1 MKNVDLFDS
10 YLNGHLGA
18 EEKIK
23 FETQLSNDAVF
34 NKAFTEHK
42 LFVETLLVN
51 AERTYL
57 KKKLQSIH
65 EAEFQNEA
73 KLISIN
79 QSQSFLQK
87 YGRTIAVAACTSA
100 FIMFG
105 SVVFLNSQKHNTNE
119 ITDLKRDVLALKY
132 SKDVLIE
139 EIAKTNSKIHY
150 APANLE
156 GSAFAL
162 NNKGYI
168 ITSFHMINGADSVF
182 IQNNTT
188 ERSLAKVVLIDPKLD
203 FAILKIENTEVTKN
217 WQVPFAFNDKLS
229 DIGEKV
235 YTLGYPRQDM
245 VYGEG
250 SLSSLSGF
258 YNDTTMYQISIP
270 VNPGNSGGPL
280 LDEQGNVIGVVRGKN
295 TNAEAT
301 GFAIKTNEI
310 IKVINKFANDSVIK
324 DIALLAKKSS
334 LKNLKRTEQIRRI
347 NPYVF
352 NVLVYKKD

>member
-10 YLNGHLGA
+10 YLNNCLSV
-18 EEKIK
+18 EENKE
-23 FETQLSNDAVF
+23 FETRLNNDVVF

-42 LFVETLLVN
+42 LFVETLRLS
-51 AERTYL
+51 AERNSL
-57 KKKLQSIH
+57 KKKLQGIH
-65 EAEFQNEA
+65 HSEFANDG
-73 KLISIN
+73 KIISLN
-79 QSQSFLQK
+79 KPESFLQK
-87 YGRTIAVAACTSA
+87 YGKSIAVAASTSA
-100 FIMFG
+100 IIMFG
-105 SVVFLNSQKHNTNE
+105 SIVFLNSQKHNTNE

-168 ITSFHMINGADSVF
+168 ITSCHMIKGADSVF

-188 ERSLAKVVLIDPKLD
+188 ERSLAKVVMSDSKLD
-203 FAILKIENTEVTKN
+203 FAILKIENSAVTKN

-310 IKVINKFANDSVIK
+310 IKAINKFANDSIIK
-324 DIALLAKKSS
+324 DITQLSKRSS
-334 LKNLKRTEQIRRI
+334 LKNLKRTEQIKRI

>member
-10 YLNGHLGA
+10 YLNGHLSE
-18 EEKIK
+18 EEKTK
-23 FETQLSNDAVF
+23 FETQLNNDVLF
-34 NKAFTEHK
+34 NTAFNEHK
-42 LFVETLLVN
+42 LFVKTLVLN
-51 AERTYL
+51 AERNDL
-57 KKKLQSIH
+57 KKKLQTIH
-65 EAEFQNEA
+65 ASEYTNEA
-73 KLISIN
+73 QVISIN
-79 QSQSFLQK
+79 KQESFLQK
-87 YGRTIAVAACTSA
+87 YGKTIAVAASTA
-100 FIMFG
+100 AIVMFG
-105 SVVFLNSQKHNTNE
+105 SILFLNSQKHNASE

-132 SKDVLIE
+132 SKDAIIE
-139 EIAKTNSKIHY
+139 EIGKTNSKINY

-168 ITSFHMINGADSVF
+168 ITSCHMINGADSVF
-182 IQNNTT
+182 IQNNST
-188 ERSLAKVVLIDPKLD
+188 ERTLAKVVLSNPKLD
-203 FAILKIENTEVTKN
+203 FAILKVEDLDVTKN
-217 WQVPFAFNDKLS
+217 WQVPFAFNAKVS

-235 YTLGYPRQDM
+235 FTLGYPRKDM

-250 SLSSLSGF
+250 TLSSLSGF

-295 TNAEAT
+295 TSAEAT

-310 IKVINKFANDSVIK
+310 IKVINNFADDSLIK
-324 DIALLAKKSS
+324 DISIYSKKST
-334 LKNLKRTEQIRRI
+334 LKNLKRTEQIKRI

-352 NVLVYKKD
+352 NVLVYKRD

>member
-1 MKNVDLFDS
+1 MKNTEIFDD
-10 YLNGHLGA
+10 YLNNRLILA
-18 EEKIK
+18 EKEE
-23 FETQLSNDAVF
+23 FELKLFKDPVF
-34 NKAFTEHK
+34 SRAFFEHK
-42 LFVETLLVN
+42 RLVETLNLTAQRN
-51 AERTYL
+51 EL
-57 KKKLQSIH
+57 KKKLKDIH
-65 EAEFQNEA
+65 AKAFGAEP
-73 KLISIN
+73 KLVS
-79 QSQSFLQK
+79 LQK
-87 YGRTIAVAACTSA
+87 SRSFFNNYGKTIAVAAATSG
-100 FIMFG
+100 IILFG
-105 SVVFLNSQKHNTNE
+105 SLLFLNTQKHSTSE

-132 SKDVLIE
+132 SKDALIE
-139 EIAKTNSKIHY
+139 EIAKTNSKIYY

-156 GSAFAL
+156 GSAFAI

-168 ITSFHMINGADSVF
+168 ITSWHMVNGADSVF
-182 IQNNTT
+182 VQNNTT
-188 ERSLAKVVLIDPKLD
+188 ERTLANVVLSEPKLD
-203 FAILKIENTEVTKN
+203 FAILKIEDKQVTKN
-217 WQVPFAFNDKLS
+217 WQVPFAFNNKLS
-229 DIGEKV
+229 EIGEKV
-235 YTLGYPRQDM
+235 YTLGYPRKDM

-324 DIALLAKKSS
+324 DITLLAKKSS
-334 LKNLKRTEQIRRI
+334 LKNLKRTEQIKRI